1 MSDTARTSSNS
12 DALAKT
18 AKPAPPCTIVI
29 FGANG
34 DLTKRLLMPALY
46 NLSGSKLLDDRF
58 EVVGVDRDASTD
70 EEFRGRQ
77 QMMMESFTPAAAGE
91 FAETSL
97 NTEWWG
103 WLKGR
108 LSYMQGDFTRNDIFA
123 ALTERLG
130 DGNAVFYLAVADRFF
145 SGIVDMLHKAKLTDR
160 KDGTF
165 RRVVIEKPFGH
176 SLRSAKA
183 LNADILSKL
192 DEKQIYR
199 IDHFLGKETVQ
210 NIMTLRFSNGIF
222 EPLWNRDH
230 IDSIQITAAE
240 TVGVEKRGKFYEVT
254 GALRDMVPNHMFQLL
269 AMTAM
274 EPPNSF
280 DADAIR
286 TEKAKV
292 IDAIRPMTPADVETN
307 VVRGQYVAGKVARG
321 DAIAYAE
328 EPDVAADSKVET
340 FIALKLHIDNS
351 RWSGVPFYLRT
362 GKYMSSRNTEIA
374 ITFKQAPTVMFRD
387 AGVDRMPPNTMVLHL
402 QPSEGI
408 AVHFNAKRPGQV
420 IDLNDVRMDF
430 RYEDFFELRPS
441 TGYETL
447 IYDVLIGDPTLFNRA
462 DNIEAGWKGVQPIL
476 DAVANGDDTIHSYA
490 AGTDGPAA
498 ADALLSRDGRQWK
511 PLMSSSVAGHS
522 VTMANRQADVAAEAK
537 RHS

>member
-1 MSDTARTSSNS
+1 MSETARTSSNS
-12 DALAKT
+12 EALAKT
-18 AKPAPPCTIVI
+18 AKPAPACTMVI

-58 EVVGVDRDASTD
+58 EIIGVDRDASTD
-70 EEFRGRQ
+70 EDFRDRQ
-77 QMMMESFTPAAAGE
+77 QTMMESFTPAAAGE
-91 FAETSL
+91 FAEKAL
-97 NTEWWG
+97 NMEWWG
-103 WLKGR
+103 WLKDR
-108 LSYMQGDFTRNDIFA
+108 LHYMKGDFTTNDIFT
-123 ALTERLG
+123 ALTERLK
-130 DGNAVFYLAVADRFF
+130 DRNAVFYLAVPDRFF
-145 SGIVDMLHKAKLTDR
+145 SGIVDMLHKSNLTDER
-160 KDGTF
+160 DGSF

-176 SLRSAKA
+176 SLQSAKE
-183 LNADILSKL
+183 LNAEILSKL
-192 DEKQIYR
+192 DEGQVYR

-210 NIMTLRFSNGIF
+210 NIMTLRFSNGLF

-269 AMTAM
+269 AMTTM

-280 DADAIR
+280 DADAVR

-292 IDAIRPMTPADVETN
+292 IDAIRPLTPADVETN
-307 VVRGQYVAGKVARG
+307 VVRGQYVAGTAASGNVIG
-321 DAIAYAE
+321 YTE
-328 EPDVAADSKVET
+328 EPDVAADSTVET
-340 FIALKLHIDNS
+340 FVALKLTIDNW
-351 RWSGVPFYLRT
+351 RWAGVPFYLRT
-362 GKYMSSRNTEIA
+362 GKHMSSRSTEIV

-387 AGVDRMPPNTMVLHL
+387 TGVSRMPPNTIVLQL
-402 QPSEGI
+402 QPNEGI
-408 AVHFNAKRPGQV
+408 ATHFNAKRPGQV
-420 IDLNDVRMDF
+420 VELNDVRMVF
-430 RYEDFFELRPS
+430 RYEDFFELKPS

-476 DAVANGDDTIHSYA
+476 DAVANGGGTIHTYP

-498 ADALLSRDGRQWK
+498 ADALLSLDGRQWR
-511 PLMSSSVAGHS
+511 PLKSSSS
-522 VTMANRQADVAAEAK
+522 WSRTSAAP
-537 RHS
+537 